1 MNRRAVFQLVS
12 YLTLVIGVAM
22 VGCAGIS
29 IYYNEPVIFR
39 YSFLFAGGLA
49 VIFALLLRWVT
60 RGSVN
65 LSRRDGFGVVT
76 FGWLTVTIFGSLPYL
91 FSGVISHPISAL
103 FETMSG
109 FTTTGATVLSNLES
123 IPHSI
128 HFWRHLTQWLG
139 GMGVLILCIAILP
152 FLGVGGMQVFRAEMT
167 GPSKDRL
174 TPRIT
179 TTAKLLWGVYI
190 LISISEV
197 ILLHFVGKM
206 GWFDAV
212 CHTFST
218 VATGGFSTRS
228 GSIGAFN
235 SSSIEIIIMSFMFI
249 CGINF
254 QLHYLALIGKPSG
267 YLKNSELKFY
277 ISLILIVLSIVTI
290 SIYISNN
297 GNIFT
302 CLKNAAFTSIS
313 LITGTGYVTADYDK
327 WPNAIRILLVAMMF
341 FGGCAG
347 STTGSMKIMRINI
360 ILKSM
365 LREIKTFMRPSAV
378 IQTKMDGK
386 SIEPM
391 IVAQVGAFFSIFVL
405 IFALGSF
412 IMTFFTP
419 NLETAATSV
428 IATLGNIGPGL
439 NAVGATQN
447 YASIPVA
454 GQGFLTFLM
463 LLGRLELY
471 TVLILFLPSFW
482 KR

>member
-29 IYYNEPVIFR
+29 IYYNEPVTFR

-76 FGWLTVTIFGSLPYL
+76 FGWLTVTVFGSLPYL
-91 FSGVISHPISAL
+91 FSGIISHPISAL

-277 ISLILIVLSIVTI
+277 ISLILIVISIVTI

>member
-1 MNRRAVFQLVS
+1 
-12 YLTLVIGVAM
+12 M

>member
-29 IYYNEPVIFR
+29 IYYNEPVTFR

-76 FGWLTVTIFGSLPYL
+76 FGWLTVTVFGSLPYL

-277 ISLILIVLSIVTI
+277 ISLILIVISIVTI